1 MGKGRERQIILKTDQ
16 RTVRLRGE
24 HGGRKPFVRPER
36 RKGVPRTG
44 IGGTCGSSGSAYSCG
59 GPFGSVSLGPTYRLN
74 YPSGGSRSPKVS
86 RARGDAEI
94 AHWLEKLGLGQYA
107 QRFSEN
113 DIGFALLPDLTDQ
126 QRDRGVARWRSGPE
140 PGQRARTADHPQD
153 GPAHRP
159 PPWRAWWTKTVCKT

>member
-1 MGKGRERQIILKTDQ
+1 MVVSLP
-16 RTVRLRGE
+16 GE

-86 RARGDAEI
+86 SARGDAEI
-94 AHWLEKLGLGQYA
+94 AHWLEKLGLRQCA
-107 QRFSEN
+107 QRFAEN
-113 DIGFALLPDLTDQ
+113 DISFAPCPTS
-126 QRDRGVARWRSGPE
+126 RTNKEIGVSLGGVQA
-140 PGQRARTADHPQD
+140 
-153 GPAHRP
+153 
-159 PPWRAWWTKTVCKT
+159 